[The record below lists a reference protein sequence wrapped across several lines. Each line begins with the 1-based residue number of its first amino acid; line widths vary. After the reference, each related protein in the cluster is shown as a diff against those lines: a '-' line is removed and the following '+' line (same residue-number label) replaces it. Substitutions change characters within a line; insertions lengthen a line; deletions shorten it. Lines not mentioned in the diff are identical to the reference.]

1 VSSIPGSLQS
11 ALQQVEHGERELTA
25 APTEIKLREV
35 YAAYSG
41 PNGVIK
47 RLFQEALK
55 TTPKEQKKEIGK
67 AGNEALDRIK
77 AAFEARLR
85 AFAEEERQRD
95 LERTADVTLPGRA
108 SCVRRLGHLHPITL
122 TRREIERIFASLGFT
137 VESGPEVETD
147 FYNFEALA
155 MPKDHPARD
164 MQDTFYVEG
173 RADVV
178 LRTHTSPVQIRT
190 MLAQAPP
197 VRAIMP
203 GAVYRKDDDPTH
215 SPMFHQVEGLLV
227 DEQVTLSDL
236 KGVLLHFARS
246 FFGPMAD
253 VRLRP
258 SFFPFTEP
266 SAEVDISCVFCA
278 GAGSLDGKTCR
289 LCKGTGWM
297 EVGGSGMV
305 DPEVFRHVGYD
316 AEKYTGFAFGFGID
330 RMAMLKYG
338 INDIK
343 LLYDGDTRFLAQF
356 PALDGGRK

>member
-1 VSSIPGSLQS
+1 LSSLPGSLQA
-11 ALQQVEHGERELTA
+11 ALEQVEHGERELLA
-25 APTEIKLREV
+25 APNEIRLREV
-35 YAAYSG
+35 YAAYLG
-41 PNGVIK
+41 PNGSIK
-47 RLFQEALK
+47 NVFQEALK
-55 TTPKEQKKEIGK
+55 AAPKEQKKDIGK
-67 AGNEALDRIK
+67 AGNDARARLD
-77 AAFEARLR
+77 AAFERRLR
-85 AFAEEERQRD
+85 AFAEEERAKELAR
-95 LERTADVTLPGRA
+95 AVDVTLPGRA
-108 SCVRRLGHLHPITL
+108 AGVRRLGHLHPITL
-122 TRREIERIFASLGFT
+122 TRREIERIFAALGFT

-164 MQDTFYVEG
+164 MQDTFYVAGLE
-173 RADVV
+173 DVV

-190 MLAQAPP
+190 MLAQPPP

-227 DEQVTLSDL
+227 DEHVTLADL
-236 KGVLLHFARS
+236 KGVLLHFARA
-246 FFGPMAD
+246 FFGPAAN

-266 SAEVDISCVFCA
+266 SAEVDISCVFCS
-278 GAGSLDGKTCR
+278 GDGQRDGKPCR

-305 DPEVFRHVGYD
+305 DPEVFAHVGYD
-316 AEKYTGFAFGFGID
+316 AERYTGFAFGFGID

-338 INDIK
+338 VNDIK
-343 LLYDGDTRFLAQF
+343 LLYDGDARFLAQF
-356 PALDGGRK
+356 PALGAR